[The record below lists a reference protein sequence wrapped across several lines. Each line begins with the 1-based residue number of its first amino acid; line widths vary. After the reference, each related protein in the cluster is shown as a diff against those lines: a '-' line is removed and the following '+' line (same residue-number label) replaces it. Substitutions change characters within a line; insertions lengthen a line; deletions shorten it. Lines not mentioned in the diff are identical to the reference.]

1 MRRGATGSA
10 GAAAGIRPAPVV
22 VDARMRAMTYDQYGT
37 EDVLQLTDQ
46 PVPKVGPSEVRIRV
60 TRASVNPV
68 DWKVMSGGLDA
79 MLDAHFPAIPG
90 WDVAGVVDEVGPD
103 TPEFTAGDRVAAYAR
118 KQVVSGG
125 TFAEYVTV
133 MADDVAHVPDEVTDE
148 VAAALPLTGLTAL
161 RVLET
166 LAVQEGETVL
176 VHAASGGVGHLATQL
191 AVTAGATVVGT
202 ASPDNHEK
210 VREAGG
216 TPVEYGDGLEGRV
229 RELAPDGVDA
239 VADLVGEVLEPS
251 LAVLREGGRIAS
263 IADPSVLEHGGQW
276 VWVRPDGERL
286 EHLLGEVAAGRLR
299 VDIDRSFPLEE
310 LPEAFRVSREGEAQ
324 GKLVIVVAD

>member
-1 MRRGATGSA
+1 
-10 GAAAGIRPAPVV
+10 
-22 VDARMRAMTYDQYGT
+22 MTYDRYGT
-37 EDVLQLTDQ
+37 DDVLQLTDQ

-68 DWKVMSGGLDA
+68 DWKVMSGALDP
-79 MLDAHFPAIPG
+79 MLDAAFPVIPG

-133 MADDVAHVPDEVTDE
+133 LADDVAAIPDEVSDD

-166 LAVQEGETVL
+166 LAVKEGDTVL
-176 VHAASGGVGHLATQL
+176 VHAASGGVGHLTTQL
-191 AVTAGATVVGT
+191 AVNAGATVVGT
-202 ASPDNHEK
+202 ASKDNHDK
-210 VREAGG
+210 VQAAGG
-216 TPVEYGDGLEGRV
+216 TPVEYGEGLEERV
-229 RELAPDGVDA
+229 REVAPDGVDA

-251 LAVLREGGRIAS
+251 LALLRDGGRIAS
-263 IADPSVLEHGGQW
+263 IADPGVLEHGGQW

-286 EHLLGEVAAGRLR
+286 EHLLGEVAAGRLS

-310 LPEAFRVSREGEAQ
+310 LPEAFRVSREGEAR